1 MCWFGQTLHVLKAA
15 LDEAHFNQDRNFPS
29 PFHQRISEL
38 LAISNRVVIDPRP
51 ILDEFMDYFVEED
64 DGIQF
69 NDTIQERIIKRRAAK
84 QRLDAAKQ
92 DLRTRQQ
99 HGETGLDLLRS
110 CRYFDSI
117 KIRTRQKIERV
128 NCRIGCIDLDDN
140 VNPNKY
146 DIPLTYSQPKSMV
159 VYPVPMPTRG
169 RTLEST
175 FLYTFDRVDIYNK
188 KCRNCNDGIKKQTT
202 KLELTSMPHSIII
215 GLNRGIPNANG
226 VTIDKDET
234 KVNLEKEFY
243 LELPN
248 GDRKKFSLVATS
260 QHTGKFRIC
269 VNVSVFLKLVLQ
281 IPYMR
286 VWLISTFLI
295 LHFHQET

>member
-1 MCWFGQTLHVLKAA
+1 MSKVPHLADIFKKLPCGCTSAGYLGHTLH
-15 LDEAHFNQDRNFPS
+15 
-29 PFHQRISEL
+29 
-38 LAISNRVVIDPRP
+38 PRRS
-51 ILDEFMDYFVEED
+51 FV
-64 DGIQF
+64 
-69 NDTIQERIIKRRAAK
+69 
-84 QRLDAAKQ
+84 
-92 DLRTRQQ
+92 
-99 HGETGLDLLRS
+99 
-110 CRYFDSI
+110 DS
-117 KIRTRQKIERV
+117 
-128 NCRIGCIDLDDN
+128 
-140 VNPNKY
+140 
-146 DIPLTYSQPKSMV
+146 
-159 VYPVPMPTRG
+159 
-169 RTLEST
+169 
-175 FLYTFDRVDIYNK
+175 LYK
-188 KCRNCNDGIKKQTT
+188 KCRNCNDGVKKQTT

-248 GDRKKFSLVATS
+248 GDRKKFTLVATS

-286 VWLISTFLI
+286 VWLISTCLI

>member
-1 MCWFGQTLHVLKAA
+1 MET
-15 LDEAHFNQDRNFPS
+15 S
-29 PFHQRISEL
+29 ISC
-38 LAISNRVVIDPRP
+38 AIS
-51 ILDEFMDYFVEED
+51 L
-64 DGIQF
+64 GKAQ
-69 NDTIQERIIKRRAAK
+69 
-84 QRLDAAKQ
+84 
-92 DLRTRQQ
+92 
-99 HGETGLDLLRS
+99 
-110 CRYFDSI
+110 YFDSI

-128 NCRIGCIDLDDN
+128 NCRVGCIDLDDN
-140 VNPNKY
+140 ANPNKY

-248 GDRKKFSLVATS
+248 GDRKKFTLVATS

-269 VNVSVFLKLVLQ
+269 PKQEHTRKLRAKRATFVCARSVLKKTNYVEISSRLGVSKVCVRQMEVFCPKMGSLK
-281 IPYMR
+281 IC
-286 VWLISTFLI
+286 I
-295 LHFHQET
+295 LEM